1 MQYVE
6 YALLNPF
13 QKAGIWLA
21 NAIRRLPGAIV
32 SGARSLWRWIVGR
45 IVGIGCFFRDIGTAF
60 ARGGPHTRVSFL
72 VMGWGCLA
80 HGQIVKGL
88 LYLAAQAA
96 FILYMVFFGWAYL
109 RDIGTL
115 GTQTQRQIWNETDQI
130 YEYVQGDN
138 SMLILLFGVLTLILC
153 LLFLWVYCL
162 NIRTAYRAHQLSRE
176 GQPSPTFRQDLAALA
191 DRRYHVSLLSLPT
204 LLVGVFTV
212 LPLIF
217 MVLMAFTNFD
227 KAHQPPA
234 NLFTW
239 IGWDNFKDVFWQ
251 DPLKS
256 YTFGKLLG
264 WTLVWAVFATF
275 TSYIFGVILAL
286 MINKKG
292 IRFKKFW
299 RTIFVL
305 TIAVPQFVS
314 LMLMSQ
320 VLHDQGV
327 LNTILKSLHWITE
340 SVPFLTDATLARISV
355 IVVNMWVGIPYT
367 LLITTGILMNIP
379 ADLYESARIDGAG
392 PVKTFF
398 KITMPYMLFVTTPYL
413 ITQFVG
419 NINNF
424 NVIYLLTGGAP
435 LTLDYYQAGKT
446 DLLVTWL
453 YKQTVNE
460 QNYNLAS
467 TIGILVFLISAGFSL
482 LVYRSS
488 ASSKKEEEFQ

>member
-1 MQYVE
+1 
-6 YALLNPF
+6 
-13 QKAGIWLA
+13 
-21 NAIRRLPGAIV
+21 
-32 SGARSLWRWIVGR
+32 
-45 IVGIGCFFRDIGTAF
+45 
-60 ARGGPHTRVSFL
+60 
-72 VMGWGCLA
+72 
-80 HGQIVKGL
+80 
-88 LYLAAQAA
+88 
-96 FILYMVFFGWAYL
+96 
-109 RDIGTL
+109 
-115 GTQTQRQIWNETDQI
+115 
-130 YEYVQGDN
+130 
-138 SMLILLFGVLTLILC
+138 
-153 LLFLWVYCL
+153 
-162 NIRTAYRAHQLSRE
+162 
-176 GQPSPTFRQDLAALA
+176 
-191 DRRYHVSLLSLPT
+191 
-204 LLVGVFTV
+204 
-212 LPLIF
+212 

-239 IGWDNFKDVFWQ
+239 IGLDNFKDVFWQ

-256 YTFGKLLG
+256 YTFSKLLG

-275 TSYIFGVILAL
+275 TNYIFGVILAL

-299 RTIFVL
+299 RTMFVL

-320 VLHDQGV
+320 VLHEQGV
-327 LNTILKSLHWITE
+327 LNVILQKLHLVSEAI
-340 SVPFLTDATLARISV
+340 PFLTDATLARISV

-367 LLITTGILMNIP
+367 ILITTGILMNIP

-392 PVKTFF
+392 PAKTFF
-398 KITMPYMLFVTTPYL
+398 KITLPYMLFVTTPYL

-424 NVIYLLTGGAP
+424 NVIFLLTGGAP

-467 TIGILVFLISAGFSL
+467 TIGILVFLISAAFSL

>member
-6 YALLNPF
+6 YALLSPF
-13 QKAGIWLA
+13 QKAGVWLTR
-21 NAIRRLPGAIV
+21 AIRRLPGAIV
-32 SGARSLWRWIVGR
+32 SGVRNLWRWIVGR
-45 IVGIGCFFRDIGTAF
+45 IIGIGCFFRDIGRAF
-60 ARGGPHTRVSFL
+60 ARGGPHTRLSFL
-72 VMGWGCLA
+72 VMGWGCLT
-80 HGQIVKGL
+80 HGQIIKGL
-88 LYLAAQAA
+88 LYLAVQIA
-96 FILYMVFFGWAYL
+96 FILYMIFFGWDYL
-109 RDIGTL
+109 RNIGTL

-138 SMLILLFGVLTLILC
+138 SMLILLYGVLTLILC

-162 NIRTAYRAHQLSRE
+162 NIRSSYRAHSLRQAGRPL
-176 GQPSPTFRQDLAALA
+176 PTFRQDLADLA

-204 LLVGVFTV
+204 LLVGMFTV

-256 YTFGKLLG
+256 FTFGKLLG

-292 IRFKKFW
+292 IRLKKFW

-327 LNTILKSLHWITE
+327 LNTILKNLHWITE
-340 SVPFLTDATLARISV
+340 SIPFLTDATLARISV

-367 LLITTGILMNIP
+367 MLITTGILMNIP

>member
-6 YALLNPF
+6 YALLGPF
-13 QKAGIWLA
+13 QKAGVWLV
-21 NAIRRLPGAIV
+21 RTLKKLPGAAV
-32 SGARSLWRWIVGR
+32 SGIKNLFRWIAGR
-45 IVGIGCFFRDIGTAF
+45 FIAAGCFFRDIGRGF
-60 ARGGPHTRVSFL
+60 ARGGVHTRLSFL

-80 HGQIVKGL
+80 HRQIVKGI
-88 LYLAAQAA
+88 LYLAAEVA
-96 FILYMVFFGWAYL
+96 FILYMVFFGWDYVKEL
-109 RDIGTL
+109 PTL
-115 GTQTQRQIWNETDQI
+115 GRQAQKQIWNETEQI

-138 SMLILLFGVLTLILC
+138 SMLILLFGVLSVVLG
-153 LLFLWVYCL
+153 LLFLWAYFQ
-162 NIRTAYRAHQLSRE
+162 NIRAAYRARQWVMA
-176 GQPSPTFRQDLAALA
+176 GQKPPAFRQDLADLA
-191 DRRYHVSLLSLPT
+191 DRRYHVSLLALPT
-204 LLVGVFTV
+204 LLVGIFTV
-212 LPLIF
+212 LPLLF

-234 NLFTW
+234 NLFDW
-239 IGWDNFKDVFWQ
+239 IGLDNFKDVFWQ

-264 WTLVWAVFATF
+264 WTLIWAVFATF

-299 RTIFVL
+299 RTMFVL

-327 LNTILKSLHWITE
+327 LNVILEKLGWITE
-340 SVPFLTDATLARISV
+340 AVPFLTDATLARISV

-367 LLITTGILMNIP
+367 ILITTGILMNIP

-398 KITMPYMLFVTTPYL
+398 KITLPYMLFVTTPYL

>member
-1 MQYVE
+1 MQYVD
-6 YALLNPF
+6 YALLNPA
-13 QKAGIWLA
+13 QKAGIWLVR
-21 NAIRRLPGAIV
+21 AIKRIPGAIV
-32 SGARSLWRWIVGR
+32 SGIKGLGHWARNRLIATGR
-45 IVGIGCFFRDIGTAF
+45 FFRDIGKAF
-60 ARGGPHTRVSFL
+60 VHGGGHTRLSFL

-88 LYLAAQAA
+88 LYLAAQIV
-96 FILYMVFFGWAYL
+96 FILYMTSFGWTYIKDL
-109 RDIGTL
+109 PTL
-115 GTQTQRQIWNETDQI
+115 GTQTQRQIWNEAEQI
-130 YEYVQGDN
+130 YEYVTGDN
-138 SMLILLFGVLTLILC
+138 SMLILLFGVLSVVLT
-153 LLFLWVYCL
+153 LLFLCVYFQ
-162 NIRTAYRAHQLSRE
+162 NIRAAFRAYQIVQE
-176 GQPSPTFRQDLAALA
+176 GQKPSGFREDIQALL
-191 DRRYHVSLLSLPT
+191 DNRYHITLLSLPT
-204 LLVGVFTV
+204 LLISVFTI
-212 LPLIF
+212 LPLLF

-239 IGWDNFKDVFWQ
+239 IGLDNFKDVFWQ

-256 YTFGKLLG
+256 YTFSKLLG

-275 TSYIFGVILAL
+275 TNYIFGVILAL

-299 RTIFVL
+299 RTMFVL

-320 VLHDQGV
+320 VLHEQGV
-327 LNTILKSLHWITE
+327 LNVILQKLHLVSEAI
-340 SVPFLTDATLARISV
+340 PFLTDATLARISV

-367 LLITTGILMNIP
+367 ILITTGILMNIP

-392 PVKTFF
+392 PAKTFF
-398 KITMPYMLFVTTPYL
+398 KITLPYMLFVTTPYL

-424 NVIYLLTGGAP
+424 NVIFLLTGGAP

-467 TIGILVFLISAGFSL
+467 TIGILVFLISAAFSL